1 MSVRYDGIH
10 TFEDESSF
18 HPQSNALCERWNQNI
33 IQALRLYCTDQEK
46 WLDYIPPLLYSYR
59 ATSAMKTIKT
69 SPFEALFGQKM
80 KLPIDLSL
88 IPTEEFHDDVQ
99 KYVQD
104 MVPKLAL
111 TEKIILENTR
121 ESQEKN
127 NAIYDRQAASPKY
140 KVGDEV
146 WLKNCTRKVRQN
158 AKLMRPYQG
167 PYLIEQAGQKNFWF
181 EVEALRDR

>member
-1 MSVRYDGIH
+1 
-10 TFEDESSF
+10 
-18 HPQSNALCERWNQNI
+18 
-33 IQALRLYCTDQEK
+33 
-46 WLDYIPPLLYSYR
+46 
-59 ATSAMKTIKT
+59 MKTIKT
-69 SPFEALFGQKM
+69 SHFEALFGQKM

-121 ESQEKN
+121 DSQETNK
-127 NAIYDRQAASPKY
+127 AIYDRQGASPKY
-140 KVGDEV
+140 KVGDKV
-146 WLKNCTRKVRQN
+146 WLKNCALKVGQN

-167 PYLIEQAGQKNFWF
+167 PYILLSKQGRKISG
-181 EVEALRDR
+181 LS